1 MMTEVKM
8 DDKIKIL
15 LTGKHNVII
24 NDFFTHLSD
33 DFDMLTTSFI
43 YADIVKH
50 IELFHPDIFIIC
62 LNGEKSDDLN
72 ILTELKRMLTREAVT
87 VFIVGSHEDCQ
98 LFNDTVI
105 YLAEES
111 FEKPISIDR
120 IKQGILKYMK
130 NRENKLAEEADLQK
144 ALDHVKESERRKH
157 VLIIDDDPIM
167 LKVVKEHLHDKYDV
181 ATAIN
186 AKVAY
191 KFLESKKTDMILLD
205 YAMPGEDGPMVYG
218 NLRQRPELANIP
230 IVFLTG
236 VSDKTKITAAL
247 TLKPQ
252 GYLLKPIDKERLLGT
267 IEKFIG

>member
-1 MMTEVKM
+1 
-8 DDKIKIL
+8 
-15 LTGKHNVII
+15 
-24 NDFFTHLSD
+24 
-33 DFDMLTTSFI
+33 
-43 YADIVKH
+43 
-50 IELFHPDIFIIC
+50 
-62 LNGEKSDDLN
+62 
-72 ILTELKRMLTREAVT
+72 
-87 VFIVGSHEDCQ
+87 
-98 LFNDTVI
+98 
-105 YLAEES
+105 
-111 FEKPISIDR
+111 
-120 IKQGILKYMK
+120 
-130 NRENKLAEEADLQK
+130 
-144 ALDHVKESERRKH
+144 
-157 VLIIDDDPIM
+157 M